1 MFGGSLQNPPQ
12 KIMNGVDTMTNL
24 TKELTQDLITQKV
37 NKLDFDEPNIKGQI
51 VDLMLDNIT
60 SMDQFILV
68 KRLQNAIDDLIK
80 ANTQAYTQLHEFDKA
95 FMSVSKYN
103 NETEVQEIKADSWSN
118 LKARIQGLKSTLAQ
132 TNK

>member
-1 MFGGSLQNPPQ
+1 
-12 KIMNGVDTMTNL
+12 MNGVDTMTNL
-24 TKELTQDLITQKV
+24 TNELTQDLITQKV

-60 SMDQFILV
+60 STDQFILV